1 MLAVQIKKE
10 NENCKAVTYKVK
22 FIDNVRFM

>member
-10 NENCKAVTYKVK
+10 NENYKTVTYKVK
-22 FIDNVRFM
+22 FIDNVTFM